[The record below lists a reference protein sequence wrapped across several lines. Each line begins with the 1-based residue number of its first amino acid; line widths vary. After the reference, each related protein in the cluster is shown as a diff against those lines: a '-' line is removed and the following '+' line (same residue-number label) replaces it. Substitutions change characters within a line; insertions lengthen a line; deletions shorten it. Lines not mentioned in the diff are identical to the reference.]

1 MEYGTTYRIAT
12 KSFLGSQA
20 NGCNTTQES
29 DYGNFCLVTIGN
41 PGLLA
46 PPLEETSRPDNDE
59 NAEFTTASAKTFSSI
74 SAYPNPL
81 ISGDDLSIQID
92 GETLSDK
99 AAVSVF
105 NSQGQQVFKGQVS
118 QLINGS
124 TIRLNTDNNW
134 AKGMYFIQI
143 TDDRKA
149 LSTTLL
155 IK

>member
-1 MEYGTTYRIAT
+1 M
-12 KSFLGSQA
+12 
-20 NGCNTTQES
+20 
-29 DYGNFCLVTIGN
+29 TIGN

-46 PPLEETSRPDNDE
+46 PPLEETSRPENDE
-59 NAEFTTASAKTFSSI
+59 NIEFTNASVKTFSSI

-105 NSQGQQVFKGQVS
+105 NSQGQEVYNGQVS

-143 TDDRKA
+143 TDDRKS

-155 IK
+155 INQ